1 MRSIDLMTVLAQ
13 TSGAANVVPGAAQV
27 LAVRAL
33 AGTKNAV
40 VETAVALSDGSRI
53 SFVSMDR
60 VLAFA

>member
-27 LAVRAL
+27 LA
-33 AGTKNAV
+33 GIKNAV
-40 VETAVALSDGSRI
+40 PDTAVALSDGSRI